1 MGIPGP
7 PGSPGFDG
15 APGQKGERGP
25 SGPPGRFA
33 AVSQPYYCIFGLKAV
48 GPSVQKTVK
57 WS

>member
-33 AVSQPYYCIFGLKAV
+33 TVSQPYYCIFGLEAGV
-48 GPSVQKTVK
+48 RKTAK